1 MRRPCPDPYKFDERL
16 NAEKARIRA
25 KLECAAPGQQ
35 RDMLERQLRQI
46 ETALHIDGWISSPG
60 LQPPKPILR

>member
-1 MRRPCPDPYKFDERL
+1 MKRLFLDPHEFDERL

-25 KLECAAPGQQ
+25 QLECASPGQQ
-35 RDMLERQLRQI
+35 RDVLERQLRQI

-60 LQPPKPILR
+60 LQPPKSLSR